1 MEFQQIAE
9 KIAAY
14 KRQGKRLFTTSS
26 FQSHSLVLLHIISR
40 IDRTI
45 PVFFIN
51 TGYHFSETIQF
62 RDKIVD
68 ELGLNLIDLKSDT
81 PKYLQKG
88 MDGKMLFTSDPDYC
102 CHLNKI
108 QPMEQVLK
116 LHDIWINGVRAD
128 QSATRSAMK
137 IEQEAPHGV
146 VRFHPML
153 DWTSK
158 MIFQYRK
165 EHNLPEHI
173 LDSQGYLSIGCEPCT
188 RKFDP
193 EMNERESRWYGM
205 KKQECGLHTDL
216 VKNG

>member
-1 MEFQQIAE
+1 MEFQQIAD
-9 KIAAY
+9 KIARY
-14 KRQGKRLFTTSS
+14 KSEGKRLFTTSS

-40 IDRTI
+40 IDKSI
-45 PVFFIN
+45 PVFFLN
-51 TGYHFSETIQF
+51 TGYHFSQTIQF
-62 RDKIVD
+62 RDKIVK
-68 ELGLNLIDLKSDT
+68 EFGLNLMDLKPDT

-102 CHLNKI
+102 CYLNKVL
-108 QPMEQVLK
+108 PMEHVLK

-137 IEQEAPHGV
+137 LEQEAPHGV

-153 DWTSK
+153 DWNSK
-158 MIFQYRK
+158 MIYQYRK
-165 EHNLPEHI
+165 EHNLPEHP
-173 LDSQGYLSIGCEPCT
+173 LEVEGYLSIGCEPCT

-205 KKQECGLHTDL
+205 KKQECGLHTEL
-216 VKNG
+216 VKNE